1 MKFRFLLFI
10 SLIVA
15 ITSNAQY
22 TKYVNPMIGTGGH
35 GHTFPGATTPF
46 GLVQLS
52 PDTRI
57 DGSWDGCSGY
67 HDSDSVI
74 YGFSHTHLSG
84 TGCSDYGDIAFMPSY
99 APENILKENIRIRP
113 KNITAVFN
121 HKNEKA
127 KAGYY
132 EVSFND
138 IKVELT
144 ATTHSGLQRYTFN
157 KTGIAC
163 IQLNLSHRD
172 QLLES
177 KIEKVSETKY
187 QGLRRSKAWAQDQL
201 VYYAFDISKTPL
213 KTDQYTDAL
222 FLYFNVN
229 KGEQILVKTGISSV
243 DEKGATLNL
252 TTEIPNWNFDATYAN
267 AVSAWD
273 KELKRIEVTDSN
285 ENNKI
290 KFYTALYHCMI
301 HPNEMS
307 DVDGKY
313 RGRDQQV
320 HQADGKYYTLYS
332 LWDTHRA
339 LHPLL
344 NLIDKERSKDF
355 MKSFLAQFEQSGR
368 LPMWELWNNETNC
381 MIGFHSVSVILDAFI
396 NNVIDK
402 DFLLKLYPAVKAE
415 AMSNRFGLDKFRA
428 KGYLDVMDEHESVS
442 KTLEYAYD
450 MWCVGR
456 IADELGYIK
465 DAKYFGNFAY
475 AWQNV
480 YDYKS
485 GYMRPRKNG
494 DWLKPF
500 NPYEVNNHYTEA
512 NGWQYSFYVPH
523 RSERPTNILDLFEAN
538 PSTVGREQSD
548 ITGLVGQYAHGNEPS
563 HNYAYLLP
571 HKEKQK
577 YLQQIMETLY
587 GTGND
592 GLCGNDDCG
601 QMSAWFVFS
610 AMGFYPTCPGKEG
623 YEIGYPLFQQVQLN
637 LPNSNPFIIKKSSN
651 EKTLSA
657 YTRGTIKNDFPFD
670 PINVEV
676 FILSNLIDLEFKSG
690 ERNLNSIN
698 GENPFKIKKLTSPVI
713 STEKEVF
720 RDKALV
726 ELFLPD
732 RKSDT
737 SVKIFYNLDSLNK
750 FNSKLYTAPFYIDR
764 STKVYAFATTIHKYP
779 HSTINSLIFKPIDT
793 SSVTEATLYKMPNNW
808 TVKLNSTYNR
818 QYTADGP
825 EGIIDGLYGE
835 TEWRKGRWQGY
846 QSQDFEAVID
856 LQKVQKIKSIS
867 SNFLQDS
874 RSWILMPKSV
884 EFYTSLDGM
893 NYNLLEVQPCYVQA
907 DDDNVQTKKF
917 NVNATKL
924 KAKYIM
930 IKAKN
935 YGKLPEGHQGFGGDA
950 FIFVD
955 EVEVK

>member
-1 MKFRFLLFI
+1 MKFKFLLFI
-10 SLIVA
+10 SFLLA
-15 ITSNAQY
+15 CTSNAQF

-57 DGSWDGCSGY
+57 DGSWDGCSGF

-99 APENILKENIRIRP
+99 ASESIRNENIQARP
-113 KNITAVFN
+113 KNTTAIFN

-132 EVSFND
+132 SVSFND

-144 ATTHSGLQRYTFN
+144 ATTHAGLQRYTFN
-157 KTGIAC
+157 KTGVAC

-177 KIEKVSETKY
+177 KIEKISETKY
-187 QGLRRSKAWAQDQL
+187 QGFRRSKAWAQDQL
-201 VYYAFDISKTPL
+201 VYYAFDVSKTPI
-213 KTDQYTDAL
+213 KADNYKDAL

-243 DEKGATLNL
+243 DERGASLNL
-252 TTEIPNWNFDATYAN
+252 TTEIPNWNFDAVYAN
-267 AVSAWD
+267 AVSAWE
-273 KELKRIEVTDSN
+273 KELKKIEVTDTN

-313 RGRDQQV
+313 RGRDNQV

-381 MIGFHSVSVILDAFI
+381 MIGFHSVSVILDAYVTG
-396 NNVIDK
+396 VIDK
-402 DFLLKLYPAVKAE
+402 EFLKKLYPAVKAE
-415 AMSNRFGLDKFRA
+415 AMSNRFGLDKFRE

-442 KTLEYAYD
+442 KTLEYTYD
-450 MWCVGR
+450 MWCVSR
-456 IADELGYIK
+456 IARYIDNLK
-465 DAKYFGNFAY
+465 DADYFEKYSS
-475 AWQNV
+475 AWKNV

-523 RSERPTNILDLFEAN
+523 REERPQNILDLFEAN

-571 HKEKQK
+571 QVEKQK
-577 YLQQIMETLY
+577 YLLQIMETLY

-610 AMGFYPTCPGKEG
+610 AMGFYPTCPGKPM
-623 YEIGYPLFQQVQLN
+623 YEIGYPLFQNVKIN
-637 LPNSNPFIIKKSSN
+637 LANNEFVNINKSSLN
-651 EKTLSA
+651 ENLFSELNTSKA
-657 YTRGTIKNDFPFD
+657 NI
-670 PINVEV
+670 PIDA
-676 FILSNLIDLEFKSG
+676 ILRY
-690 ERNLNSIN
+690 ERPSIAA
-698 GENPFKIKKLTSPVI
+698 PVI
-713 STEKEVF
+713 STPKEVF
-720 RDKALV
+720 KDKALV

-732 RKSDT
+732 KTLEEGDR
-737 SVKIFYNLDSLNK
+737 IFYCIDS
-750 FNSKLYTAPFYIDR
+750 FNISKAILYTAPFYIEKSSKIFAYTVQKYR
-764 STKVYAFATTIHKYP
+764 SNF
-779 HSTINSLIFKPIDT
+779 HSTINALVWIDT
-793 SSVTEATLYKMPNNW
+793 SAVTIASLYKMPNNW

-856 LQKVQKIKSIS
+856 LQKVKKINSIS
-867 SNFLQDS
+867 ANFLQDS

-884 EFYTSLDGM
+884 EFYTSMDGM
-893 NYNLLEVQPCYVQA
+893 NYNLMEVQPCYVQA

-917 NVNATKL
+917 SVKTDKL

-955 EVEVK
+955 EVEVN

>member
-1 MKFRFLLFI
+1 MKINILIGI
-10 SLIVA
+10 SLVCIVNA
-15 ITSNAQY
+15 SNAQY

-99 APENILKENIRIRP
+99 APENNLKENIRIRP
-113 KNITAVFN
+113 KNTTAIFH

-127 KAGYY
+127 TAGYY
-132 EVSFND
+132 SVSFND

-144 ATTHSGLQRYTFN
+144 ATTHAGLQRYTFN

-172 QLLES
+172 QLLEG
-177 KIEKVSETKY
+177 KIEKVSDAKY
-187 QGLRRSKAWAQDQL
+187 QGFRRSKAWAQDQL
-201 VYYAFDISKTPL
+201 VYYAFDVSKTPF

-229 KGEQILVKTGISSV
+229 KGDQILVKTGVSSV
-243 DEKGATLNL
+243 DERGATLNL
-252 TTEIPNWNFDATYAN
+252 TTEIPNWNFDAVYAN
-267 AVSAWD
+267 ALIAWE
-273 KELKRIEVTDSN
+273 KELKKIEVTDTS

-313 RGRDQQV
+313 RGRDKQV

-381 MIGFHSVSVILDAFI
+381 MIGFHSVSVILDAYV
-396 NNVIDK
+396 NEVIDK
-402 DFLLKLYPAVKAE
+402 NFLQKLYPAVKAE
-415 AMSNRFGLDKFRA
+415 AMSNRFGLGKFRA
-428 KGYLDVMDEHESVS
+428 KGYLDVTDEHESVS

-456 IADELGYIK
+456 IADELGYSE

-523 RSERPTNILDLFEAN
+523 SNERPKNIVDLFEAN

-571 HKEKQK
+571 YMEKQK
-577 YLQQIMETLY
+577 YLLQIMETLY

-610 AMGFYPTCPGKEG
+610 AMGFYPTCPGKSE
-623 YEIGYPLFQQVQLN
+623 YTIGYPLFQNIKLN
-637 LPNSNPFIIKKSSN
+637 LPNNKSFAIKKNSSDN
-651 EKTLSA
+651 ILYAHAKNLDFEIQQVDKFS
-657 YTRGTIKNDFPFD
+657 IKKATN
-670 PINVEV
+670 
-676 FILSNLIDLEFKSG
+676 LEFNNNRTLPVDRITIDESDNVPFLK
-690 ERNLNSIN
+690 
-698 GENPFKIKKLTSPVI
+698 NPITAPVI
-713 STEKEVF
+713 STTKEVF
-720 RDKALV
+720 KDKALV

-732 RKSDT
+732 RKSDP
-737 SVKIFYNLDSLNK
+737 SVKIFYDLDSLNK
-750 FNSKLYTAPFYIDR
+750 STVKLYSSPFYIEK
-764 STKVYAFATTIHKYP
+764 STKIYAFAVRKTEGNVHQ
-779 HSTINSLIFKPIDT
+779 INERIDT
-793 SSVTEATLYKMPNNW
+793 SVITKAILYKMPNNW
-808 TVKLNSTYNR
+808 TVKLNSTYNH

-856 LQKVQKIKSIS
+856 LQKVQKVTGVSA
-867 SNFLQDS
+867 NFLQDS

-884 EFYTSLDGM
+884 EFYTSMDGM
-893 NYNLLEVQPCYVQA
+893 NYKLVEVVQSYVQA
-907 DDDNVQTKKF
+907 DDDKVQTKKF
-917 NVNATKL
+917 SINTTKL

-930 IKAKN
+930 VKAKN
-935 YGKLPEGHQGFGGDA
+935 YGKLPESHQGFGGDA